1 MNNVDFSSYADDNTP
16 FFVGKDLDDVISK
29 LQNASKTLFQ
39 WFNDNQMK
47 ANPDKCN
54 FICSSSIKVSIS
66 TENQNIRNSAS
77 EKLLGMFFDRTLT
90 FQSHIDKIY
99 KKVSLKLNAISR
111 ITPYMDFNKKRLAV
125 NAFFSSQFNYCP
137 LMWMCYNRTYNNKIN
152 RLHERCLRMINNDKR
167 SSFEDLLEKDNSVS
181 IHHKIFKH

>member
-1 MNNVDFSSYADDNTP
+1 MNNVDFASYADDNTH

-47 ANPDKCN
+47 ANLDKCR
-54 FICSSSIKVSIS
+54 FICSSSIKVNISI
-66 TENQNIRNSAS
+66 ENQNISNSAS
-77 EKLLGMFFDRTLT
+77 EKLLGVLFVRTLK
-90 FQSHIDKIY
+90 FQSQIDNIC
-99 KKVSLKLNAISR
+99 KKTSLKLNAILR

-137 LMWMCYNRTYNNKIN
+137 LI
-152 RLHERCLRMINNDKR
+152 
-167 SSFEDLLEKDNSVS
+167 
-181 IHHKIFKH
+181 